1 MEINGAVVFLVG
13 SLLVSFGLLII
24 GMLLL
29 ALNNV
34 YARFWKPVRWT
45 VFNPVEYR
53 FIDSKTLKEVN
64 VQFVDEPQQS
74 TRVKK

>member
-29 ALNNV
+29 ALNNL
-34 YARFWKPVRWT
+34 YSRFWKPVRWT

-53 FIDSKTLKEVN
+53 FIDSKTLKEVEI
-64 VQFVDEPQQS
+64 QFVDEPPTS
-74 TRVKK
+74 NKGKK